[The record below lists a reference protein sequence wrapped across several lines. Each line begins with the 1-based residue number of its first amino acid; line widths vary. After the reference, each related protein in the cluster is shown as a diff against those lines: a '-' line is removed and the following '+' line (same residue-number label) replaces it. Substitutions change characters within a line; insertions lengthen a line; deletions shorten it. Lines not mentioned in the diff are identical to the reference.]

1 MQEPV
6 RVDDNWKS
14 RVKPSAIVMF
24 EKCLQNPDFH
34 AAASF
39 REQCFLLFSNFPELS
54 ARSPVR
60 GFIISR
66 KGSLQKRGKE

>member
-39 REQCFLLFSNFPELS
+39 REQCFLIFSNFPELS
-54 ARSPVR
+54 D
-60 GFIISR
+60 
-66 KGSLQKRGKE
+66 